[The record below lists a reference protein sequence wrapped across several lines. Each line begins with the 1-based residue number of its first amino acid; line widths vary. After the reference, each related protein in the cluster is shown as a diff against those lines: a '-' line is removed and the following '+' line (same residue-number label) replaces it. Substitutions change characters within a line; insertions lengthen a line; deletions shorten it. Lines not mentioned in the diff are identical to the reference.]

1 LKEKQIL
8 SRKFLFV
15 SRWGESLDIVNSIKA
30 EGNEVK
36 FYIEDKPSKEIGYG
50 FVDKV
55 THWEKFIDWADIVI
69 FDYTGYGK
77 IATELRRAGKLVI
90 GGTEYT
96 DRLELD
102 RNFGQSELQK
112 HKIKVIPSK
121 EFTSFHDAIK
131 YIENNPNT
139 YVIKPCGETQ
149 ELKQLLFVGSD
160 DEGLD
165 VIRVLKAYEKSWGND
180 FGNFQLQR
188 KVKGVEISIA
198 AYFNG
203 KEFIYPINITFEH
216 KKLFPKELGVS
227 TGEMGTSMFWT
238 KDSPI
243 FDATL
248 LKFQPCGETQE
259 LKQLLFV
266 GSDDEGLD
274 VIRVLKAYE
283 KSWGDDFG
291 NFQLQ
296 RKVKGVEISIAAF
309 FNGKEFIYPINITFE
324 HKKLFPKEL
333 GVSTGEM
340 GTSMFWTKDSPI
352 FDATLLK
359 FQSTLAKDNFV
370 GHIDINCIVNGNGIY
385 PLEFTSRFGYPQI
398 FIQRSGIN
406 EPMGEFFIKI
416 ASKQNFKINVKKG
429 FQVGAFI
436 VVPPFPYD
444 DKKTFNLF
452 SKDAVVVFKKNGRE
466 GVHPMHLKKVNDEWL
481 ITGNT
486 GIAVLVTGNGQT
498 MKDAQKMM
506 YNRIS
511 NVIINNGYY
520 RTDIGD
526 RWSEDSDK
534 LWSWGLL

>member
-1 LKEKQIL
+1 MKAQQALGK
-8 SRKFLFV
+8 KFLFV
-15 SRWGESLDIVNSIKA
+15 SRWGESLDIANTIKT
-30 EGNEVK
+30 EGHEVK
-36 FYIEDKPSKEIGYG
+36 LFIEDRESKEIGYG
-50 FVDKV
+50 FLDKV
-55 THWEKFIDWADIVI
+55 TKWEKHIDWADIII

-77 IATELRRAGKLVI
+77 IASELRASGKLVI

-96 DRLELD
+96 DKLELD
-102 RNFGQSELQK
+102 RNFGQSELKK
-112 HKIKVIPSK
+112 HKIKVLPSK
-121 EFTSFHDAIK
+121 EFISFNEAIN
-131 YIENNPNT
+131 YVESNPNT

-165 VIRVLKAYEKSWGND
+165 VIRVLKAYEKSWGN
-180 FGNFQLQR
+180 
-188 KVKGVEISIA
+188 
-198 AYFNG
+198 
-203 KEFIYPINITFEH
+203 
-216 KKLFPKELGVS
+216 
-227 TGEMGTSMFWT
+227 
-238 KDSPI
+238 
-243 FDATL
+243 
-248 LKFQPCGETQE
+248 
-259 LKQLLFV
+259 
-266 GSDDEGLD
+266 
-274 VIRVLKAYE
+274 
-283 KSWGDDFG
+283 DFG

-359 FQSTLAKDNFV
+359 FQNTLAKNNFI

-398 FIQRSGIN
+398 FIQRAGIN
-406 EPMGEFFIKI
+406 EPIGEMFLKI
-416 ASKQNFKINVKKG
+416 ASGKSFKINVKKG

-444 DKKTFNLF
+444 DKKTFKLF
-452 SKDAVVVFKKNGRE
+452 SKDAVVVFKKNGKE

-481 ITGNT
+481 ITGNM
-486 GIAVLVTGNGQT
+486 GIAVLVTGVGQT

-511 NVIINNGYY
+511 NVIINNAYY

-526 RWSEDSDK
+526 RWAEDSDK

>member
-1 LKEKQIL
+1 MKIQTQ
-8 SRKFLFV
+8 SRKKFLFV
-15 SRWGESLDIVNSIKA
+15 SRWGESLDIANTIYL
-30 EGNEVK
+30 EGHAVK
-36 FYIEDKPSKEIGYG
+36 LYIEDKASKEIGYG
-50 FVDKV
+50 FVPKAAK
-55 THWEKFIDWADIVI
+55 WEKHVDWADIIV

-77 IATELRRAGKLVI
+77 IASALRAKGKLVL

-96 DRLELD
+96 DNLELD
-102 RNFGQSELQK
+102 RNFGQAELKK

-121 EFTSFHDAIK
+121 EFTTFNDAIH
-131 YIENNPNT
+131 YIENHPSS
-139 YVIKPCGETQ
+139 YVLKPCGETQ

-160 DEGLD
+160 EEGLD
-165 VIRVLKAYEKSWGND
+165 VIRVLKAYEKSWGNN

-198 AYFNG
+198 AFFNG
-203 KEFIYPINITFEH
+203 NEFIYPINITFEH

-227 TGEMGTSMFWT
+227 TGEMGTSMFWV

-243 FDATL
+243 FEATL
-248 LKFQPCGETQE
+248 LKFQ
-259 LKQLLFV
+259 
-266 GSDDEGLD
+266 
-274 VIRVLKAYE
+274 
-283 KSWGDDFG
+283 
-291 NFQLQ
+291 
-296 RKVKGVEISIAAF
+296 
-309 FNGKEFIYPINITFE
+309 
-324 HKKLFPKEL
+324 H
-333 GVSTGEM
+333 
-340 GTSMFWTKDSPI
+340 
-352 FDATLLK
+352 
-359 FQSTLAKDNFV
+359 TLAKHHFI

-385 PLEFTSRFGYPQI
+385 PLEFTSRFGYPQVL
-398 FIQRSGIN
+398 IQRAGIN
-406 EPMGEFFIKI
+406 EPLGELFYKLVTR
-416 ASKQNFKINVKKG
+416 KKFKINTKKG

-452 SKDAVVVFKKNGRE
+452 SKDAVVVFKKNGKE

-486 GIAVLVTGNGQT
+486 GIAVLVTGVGNT

-506 YNRIS
+506 YNRIN

-526 RWSEDSDK
+526 RWTEDSDK

>member
-55 THWEKFIDWADIVI
+55 THWEKFIDWADIII

-77 IATELRRAGKLVI
+77 IASQLRSKGKLVI

-139 YVIKPCGETQ
+139 YVIK
-149 ELKQLLFVGSD
+149 
-160 DEGLD
+160 
-165 VIRVLKAYEKSWGND
+165 
-180 FGNFQLQR
+180 
-188 KVKGVEISIA
+188 
-198 AYFNG
+198 
-203 KEFIYPINITFEH
+203 
-216 KKLFPKELGVS
+216 
-227 TGEMGTSMFWT
+227 
-238 KDSPI
+238 
-243 FDATL
+243 
-248 LKFQPCGETQE
+248 PCGETQE

>member
-1 LKEKQIL
+1 MEPKQ
-8 SRKFLFV
+8 SCMKKFLFV
-15 SRWGESLDIVNSIKA
+15 SRWGESLDIANTIKK
-30 EGNEVK
+30 EGHEVK
-36 FYIEDKPSKEIGYG
+36 LFIEDKGCKEIGFG
-50 FVDKV
+50 FVNKA
-55 THWEKFIDWADIVI
+55 THWEKHIAWADIII

-77 IATELRRAGKLVI
+77 IATQLRNAGKLVV

-102 RNFGQSELQK
+102 RNYGQAELKK
-112 HKIKVIPSK
+112 HKIKIIPSK
-121 EFTSFHDAIK
+121 EFTSFNDAIT
-131 YIENNPNT
+131 YIEANPNT
-139 YVIKPCGETQ
+139 YVVKPCGETQ

-165 VIRVLKAYEKSWGND
+165 VIRILRAYEKAWGND

-188 KVKGVEISIA
+188 KVKGVEVSIA
-198 AYFNG
+198 AFFNG
-203 KEFIYPINITFEH
+203 HEFVYPINITFEH

-243 FDATL
+243 F
-248 LKFQPCGETQE
+248 E
-259 LKQLLFV
+259 
-266 GSDDEGLD
+266 
-274 VIRVLKAYE
+274 
-283 KSWGDDFG
+283 
-291 NFQLQ
+291 
-296 RKVKGVEISIAAF
+296 
-309 FNGKEFIYPINITFE
+309 
-324 HKKLFPKEL
+324 
-333 GVSTGEM
+333 
-340 GTSMFWTKDSPI
+340 
-352 FDATLLK
+352 ATLLK
-359 FQSTLAKDNFV
+359 FQSTLAKHNFI
-370 GHIDINCIVNGNGIY
+370 GHIDINCIVNGNGIF

-398 FIQRSGIN
+398 FIQRAGIN
-406 EPMGEFFIKI
+406 EPMGELFLKL
-416 ASKQNFKINVKKG
+416 ASKKTFRINVKKG
-429 FQVGAFI
+429 FQVGAYI

-452 SKDAVVVFKKNGRE
+452 SKDAVVVFKKNGKE
-466 GVHPMHLKKVNDEWL
+466 GVHPMHLKKVKDEWL

-486 GIAVLVTGNGQT
+486 GIAVLVTGVGNT

-506 YNRIS
+506 YNRIN